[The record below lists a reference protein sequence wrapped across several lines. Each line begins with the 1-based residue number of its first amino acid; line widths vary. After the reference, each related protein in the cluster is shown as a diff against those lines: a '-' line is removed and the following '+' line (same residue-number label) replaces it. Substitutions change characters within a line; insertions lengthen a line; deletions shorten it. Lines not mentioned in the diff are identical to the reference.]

1 MTPRPKPLAPPLAT
15 NARYWTVASSRGDVV
30 CRHPFYGVGARVV
43 LYTSAEYVD
52 PVGDERP
59 LQERYATLLPCAG
72 AVVGVCW
79 ADLNTA
85 LDTPVPKDLSPSS
98 LAAFGA
104 SVAEELQEAGWN
116 LMEIVDLFG
125 KVQAGFLHRQ
135 SLVAMAEER
144 ADYFGAPTEDLT
156 IS

>member
-1 MTPRPKPLAPPLAT
+1 MTPRPKPLPAPPESNHRHWTAAS
-15 NARYWTVASSRGDVV
+15 ARGPVV

-52 PVGDERP
+52 PEGDERP

-72 AVVGVCW
+72 AVIGVCW

-85 LDTPVPKDLSPSS
+85 LDTPTPTDLSPTA

-104 SVAEELQEAGWN
+104 AVAEELQEAGWN
-116 LMEIVDLFG
+116 LMEIVDLFS
-125 KVQAGFLHRQ
+125 KVQEGFLHRQ
-135 SLVAMAEER
+135 SLAVMAEAR
-144 ADYFGAPTEDLT
+144 ADYFGVHTEGLT
-156 IS
+156 TS

>member
-1 MTPRPKPLAPPLAT
+1 MTPRLKPLPAPPPT
-15 NARYWTVASSRGDVV
+15 NARYWTVESSRGPVV

-43 LYTSAEYVD
+43 LYTSALYVD
-52 PVGDERP
+52 PEGDERP

-72 AVVGVCW
+72 AVIGVCW

-85 LDTPVPKDLSPSS
+85 LDTPTPTDLSPTA

-104 SVAEELQEAGWN
+104 AVAEELQEAGWN
-116 LMEIVDLFG
+116 LLEIVDLFG
-125 KVQAGFLHRQ
+125 KVQADFLHRQ
-135 SLVAMAEER
+135 SLVTMAEAR

-156 IS
+156 TS